1 MYSDLED
8 MYSIDQQCK
17 SRMNS
22 RNTRISMTSTNLVTG
37 IKSPKICESQENV
50 KCEKNRTNT
59 TNQASQIIKHE
70 GICFGKPV
78 IGGLIATAF

>member
-1 MYSDLED
+1 

-22 RNTRISMTSTNLVTG
+22 RNMRISMTNTNLVTG
-37 IKSPKICESQENV
+37 IKSPKICESQENA
-50 KCEKNRTNT
+50 KCEKHNTNA
-59 TNQASQIIKHE
+59 TNWTRQIIKHE

>member
-1 MYSDLED
+1 
-8 MYSIDQQCK
+8 MYSIDQQC
-17 SRMNS
+17 NS
-22 RNTRISMTSTNLVTG
+22 RVNSRKYTRISMTNTNLVTG

-59 TNQASQIIKHE
+59 TNQASQIRKHK